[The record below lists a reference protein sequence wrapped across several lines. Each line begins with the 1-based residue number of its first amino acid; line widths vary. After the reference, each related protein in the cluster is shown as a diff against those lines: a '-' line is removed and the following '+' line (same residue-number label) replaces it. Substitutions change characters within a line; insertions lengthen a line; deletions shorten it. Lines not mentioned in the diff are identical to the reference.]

1 MQEGGKEA
9 GCWMEE
15 AEREERK
22 GGGVRLIWSAA
33 SSWQHRTY
41 SNLAREAKFINNPG
55 EKCLQ
60 R

>member
-1 MQEGGKEA
+1 MLDGGS
-9 GCWMEE
+9 
-15 AEREERK
+15 RK
-22 GGGVRLIWSAA
+22 RGAVGVGGVRLIWSAA
-33 SSWQHRTY
+33 SSWQHSTY